1 MKDELSYYANVLIY
15 KYKNVLNDIKKLVN
29 EDVFSKN
36 KNIDQVE
43 DKNNQLYRYEIIH
56 LDEKNDGDLLK
67 EKYGIDIYP
76 SIFNEKDALVITNR
90 EEALSYMKSM
100 LDVRILKYKL
110 KEEEVEKEKNERRK
124 ERKEKLYKELPTVLK
139 GKR

>member
-1 MKDELSYYANVLIY
+1 MKDELSYYANDLIY

-67 EKYGIDIYP
+67 EKYDIDIYP
-76 SIFNEKDALVITNR
+76 SIFKEKDALVITNR

-110 KEEEVEKEKNERRK
+110 KK
-124 ERKEKLYKELPTVLK
+124 
-139 GKR
+139 